1 MIATLRAPG
10 LLVLLVLML
19 IGFTVGNPDFA
30 SLGNLTNVAMQAS
43 LLLLIALPMTF
54 VIMTEGLDLSIGAV
68 LSLASVVLAIVA
80 VSTGSLVLAL
90 LAGIATGLAVGA
102 LNGVLVAWLE
112 IPPFVATLGTL
123 GIAQGLALLVSD
135 GQSITDVPATIPF
148 VYGGHLLGIPVPLLI
163 LVVSYLAMHTLLY
176 RTAFGTY
183 IFALGG
189 NREALA
195 LAGVPWRRMLLL
207 VYMLAGGMAGLA
219 GLLMAGR
226 LSAGHP
232 TAGIGMEFDAI
243 AAVAVGGT
251 AFERGNGWLPGT
263 LLGVFAIGLLRN
275 GLNLLAVNS
284 SLQVCCVG
292 LMVIFAFSIESLRR

>member
-284 SLQVCCVG
+284 SL
-292 LMVIFAFSIESLRR
+292 RR